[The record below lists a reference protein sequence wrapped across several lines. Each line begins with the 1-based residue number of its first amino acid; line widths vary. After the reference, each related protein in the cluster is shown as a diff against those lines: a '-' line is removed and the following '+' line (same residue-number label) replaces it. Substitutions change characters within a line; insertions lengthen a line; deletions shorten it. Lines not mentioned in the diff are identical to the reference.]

1 LDIQQQHNTHLRCVM
16 LAAPVEEEHRPTHA
30 TTTMTHAQAV
40 WRRTAAVYADDIC
53 ASHNNEGYVHTS

>member
-1 LDIQQQHNTHLRCVM
+1 M

-30 TTTMTHAQAV
+30 TTTMTHPQAV
-40 WRRTAAVYADDIC
+40 WRHTAAVYADDIY